1 MMGSSIG
8 WPILCCQVFL
18 ADHPSPRVTGLVASA
33 IFEYVMRLSSRQP
46 DGGQLIEISDNR
58 SSRRG
63 PGSMQPILL
72 DPGLP
77 RDDGISISR
86 GALMSAQDDAVL
98 DQAAALLRQGELVV
112 VPTETV
118 YGLGADAE
126 NPSAVAKIFA
136 LKGRPS
142 SRPLIV
148 HIHDAEQLDRWAR
161 EIPDYARALAAA
173 FWPGPLS
180 LVLKRDPRVP
190 DAVTGGQDTVAL
202 RVPAHP
208 LTREL
213 LARFSGG
220 IAAPSANRYG
230 HISPTT
236 PDHVR
241 EEFGAE
247 TPFVLDGGPAAG
259 GIESTIVGCL
269 EEGPRILRPGLVS
282 AAAIADATGLPVI
295 ETPGGDPLPRTA
307 GQDIS
312 HYAPRTPALLVARA
326 DRSDPVARVGYLGFQ
341 PPAIPVARDI
351 RLPGDPAA
359 AARVLYAALRELD
372 AAGLDLILVQR
383 PPPGVEWAAVRDRLE
398 RATAQ
403 HTAAPIAGE

>member
-1 MMGSSIG
+1 M
-8 WPILCCQVFL
+8 P
-18 ADHPSPRVTGLVASA
+18 T
-33 IFEYVMRLSSRQP
+33 
-46 DGGQLIEISDNR
+46 
-58 SSRRG
+58 
-63 PGSMQPILL
+63 
-72 DPGLP
+72 
-77 RDDGISISR
+77 
-86 GALMSAQDDAVL
+86 QDDAAL
-98 DQAAALLRQGELVV
+98 DQATALLRQGELVV
-112 VPTETV
+112 LPTETV

-148 HIHDAEQLDRWAR
+148 HIHAADQLDRWAID
-161 EIPDYARALAAA
+161 IPGYARALAEA

-208 LTREL
+208 LTRAL
-213 LARFSGG
+213 LARFGGG

-241 EEFGAE
+241 EEFGSD
-247 TPFVLDGGPAAG
+247 TPFLLDGGPATG

-269 EEGPRILRPGLVS
+269 EAMPRILRPGLVS
-282 AAAIADATGLPVI
+282 AAAIAKATGLPVL
-295 ETPGGDPLPRTA
+295 EAPGKQPPPRTA

-312 HYAPRTPALLVARA
+312 HYAPRTRALLVGRA
-326 DRSDPVARVGYLGFQ
+326 DRPDLPARVGYLGFDA
-341 PPAIPVARDI
+341 PAMPVARDV
-351 RLPGDPAA
+351 RLPSEPAA
-359 AARVLYAALRELD
+359 AARELYAALRELD
-372 AAGLDLILVQR
+372 AAGLDLILIQR
-383 PPPGVEWAAVRDRLE
+383 PPSGPEWAGVRDRLE
-398 RATAQ
+398 RATARY
-403 HTAAPIAGE
+403 TA

>member
-1 MMGSSIG
+1 M
-8 WPILCCQVFL
+8 P
-18 ADHPSPRVTGLVASA
+18 T
-33 IFEYVMRLSSRQP
+33 
-46 DGGQLIEISDNR
+46 
-58 SSRRG
+58 
-63 PGSMQPILL
+63 
-72 DPGLP
+72 
-77 RDDGISISR
+77 
-86 GALMSAQDDAVL
+86 QDDAAL
-98 DQAAALLRQGELVV
+98 DQAIALLRQGELVV
-112 VPTETV
+112 LPTETV

-126 NPSAVAKIFA
+126 NPAAVAKIFA

-148 HIHDAEQLDRWAR
+148 HIHAADQLDRWAR

-173 FWPGPLS
+173 FWPGPLT

-208 LTREL
+208 LTHAL
-213 LARFSGG
+213 LARFGGG

-247 TPFVLDGGPAAG
+247 TPFLLDGGAATG

-269 EEGPRILRPGLVS
+269 EASPRILRPGLVS
-282 AAAIADATGLPVI
+282 ATAITAATGLEVARA
-295 ETPGGDPLPRTA
+295 PGAHAQPRTA
-307 GQDIS
+307 GQDVS
-312 HYAPRTPALLVARA
+312 HYAPHTPALLVARA
-326 DRSDPVARVGYLGFQ
+326 DRPAPAARVGYLGFDA
-341 PPAIPVARDI
+341 PAIPVARDL
-351 RLPGDPAA
+351 RLPDEPTA
-359 AARVLYAALRELD
+359 AARVLYSSLRELD

-383 PPPGVEWAAVRDRLE
+383 PPPGPEWAGVRDRLE
-398 RATAQ
+398 RATARSR
-403 HTAAPIAGE
+403 P

>member
-1 MMGSSIG
+1 M
-8 WPILCCQVFL
+8 
-18 ADHPSPRVTGLVASA
+18 AT
-33 IFEYVMRLSSRQP
+33 
-46 DGGQLIEISDNR
+46 
-58 SSRRG
+58 
-63 PGSMQPILL
+63 
-72 DPGLP
+72 
-77 RDDGISISR
+77 
-86 GALMSAQDDAVL
+86 QDDMAL
-98 DQAAALLRQGELVV
+98 DQAISRLREGELVV

-126 NPSAVAKIFA
+126 NPAAVAKIFA

-148 HIHDAEQLDRWAR
+148 HIHDAGQLDHWAR
-161 EIPDYARALAAA
+161 EVPDYARALAAA

-208 LTREL
+208 LTRAL
-213 LARFSGG
+213 IARFGGG

-236 PDHVR
+236 PAHVR
-241 EEFGAE
+241 DEFGSD
-247 TPFVLDGGPAAG
+247 TPFLLDGGPTTG

-269 EEGPRILRPGLVS
+269 EACPHILRPGLVS
-282 AAAIADATGLPVI
+282 AAAIATATGLPML
-295 ETPGGDPLPRTA
+295 EAPGGAQQPRTA

-312 HYAPRTPALLVARA
+312 HYAPRTPARLVERA
-326 DRSDPVARVGYLGFQ
+326 DRPVAAARVGYLGFDL
-341 PPAIPVARDI
+341 PAIPVARDI
-351 RLPGDPAA
+351 RLPADPAA
-359 AARVLYAALRELD
+359 VARMLYAALRDLD

-383 PPPGVEWAAVRDRLE
+383 PPQGPEWAGVRDRLE
-398 RATAQ
+398 RATAR
-403 HTAAPIAGE
+403 